1 MRPLEII
8 RTAATSEAVEVM
20 VETPT
25 IAWAR
30 TNGLIIGASKTVTSD
45 WRAVVDAA
53 YDALDDQKVAPL
65 RKEELWSV
73 VLLVE
78 LSMDPDVL
86 SSSAR
91 EKLARA
97 IETDLQGSRKV
108 PFFVDE
114 PVPRLFGRIAEVP
127 ATGLDSSHGRDELEE
142 VLVSFSKGD
151 ARLLALLKKTLT
163 VRKRSMEN
171 VNALLDVLE
180 EGRNG

>member
-1 MRPLEII
+1 MKPLEII
-8 RTAATSEAVEVM
+8 KTAATPEAVEAM

-30 TNGLIIGASKTVTSD
+30 TSGLILGAAKTSASD
-45 WRAVVDAA
+45 WRTALDAA

-65 RKEELWSV
+65 RRDELWSV

-78 LSMDPDVL
+78 LSTGPGVL

-91 EKLARA
+91 EKIARA

-108 PFFVDE
+108 PFFIDE
-114 PVPRLFGRIAEVP
+114 PVPRLFGPISIEP
-127 ATGLDSSHGRDELEE
+127 ATEPDGGRGRDELED

-151 ARLLALLKKTLT
+151 PELLALLKKTLT

-171 VNALLDVLE
+171 VNALLDLLGGE
-180 EGRNG
+180 RNG